1 MKMWRT
7 AVFAALVLAA
17 GSAPVA
23 GQDEEAAEAAG
34 AQGFPEVYMPADAY
48 FPPGLIDWTELYANP
63 VLEIDPVGFGT
74 VAFERRSF
82 ERSVASIV
90 LMVVSAFGVYV
101 GLRSG
106 LEGNGWVGAAA
117 VAAPSGIGVTAGV
130 QGFTRWSRVPAVRRI
145 GW

>member
-1 MKMWRT
+1 MAMGRT
-7 AVFAALVLAA
+7 AMFAVLVLAA
-17 GSAPVA
+17 GSASAA
-23 GQDEEAAEAAG
+23 GQAEEAES
-34 AQGFPEVYMPADAY
+34 AQGAPEVYVPADAH
-48 FPPGLIDWTELYANP
+48 FPPGLIDWAELYANP
-63 VLEIDPVGFGT
+63 MLEIEPVGFGT
-74 VAFERRSF
+74 VAYERRSF
-82 ERSVASIV
+82 ERSVASLV
-90 LMVVSAFGVYV
+90 LMAVSAFGVYV

>member
-1 MKMWRT
+1 MGRT
-7 AVFAALVLAA
+7 VVFAVLVLVA
-17 GSAPVA
+17 GSAPAA
-23 GQDEEAAEAAG
+23 GQTEEAADVAG
-34 AQGFPEVYMPADAY
+34 AQGAPEVYMPADAH
-48 FPPGLIDWTELYANP
+48 FPLRLIDWAELYANP
-63 VLEIDPVGFGT
+63 MLEVEPVGFGT

-90 LMVVSAFGVYV
+90 LMAVSAFGVYV

-117 VAAPSGIGVTAGV
+117 VAAPSGLGVTAGV

>member
-1 MKMWRT
+1 MAMGRT
-7 AVFAALVLAA
+7 VVFAVLVLAF
-17 GSAPVA
+17 GSASAA
-23 GQDEEAAEAAG
+23 GQAEEAAS
-34 AQGFPEVYMPADAY
+34 AQGAPEVYVPADAH
-48 FPPGLIDWTELYANP
+48 FPPGLIDWAELYANP
-63 VLEIDPVGFGT
+63 MLEIEPVGFGT
-74 VAFERRSF
+74 VAYERRSF

-90 LMVVSAFGVYV
+90 LMAVSAFGVYV

-106 LEGNGWVGAAA
+106 LEGNGWAGAAA